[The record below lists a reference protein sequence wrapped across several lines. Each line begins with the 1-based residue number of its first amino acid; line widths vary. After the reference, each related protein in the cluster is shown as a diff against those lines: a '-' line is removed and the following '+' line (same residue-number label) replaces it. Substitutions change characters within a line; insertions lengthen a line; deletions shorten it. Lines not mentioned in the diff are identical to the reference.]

1 MGILRLIA
9 LSFILL
15 LFSGCDTL
23 NKYPPIGDTVIET
36 PGGEKYSCVTDTK
49 TCIKTCDMVRKDGL
63 KIKQTF
69 KMDPDICK
77 IEK

>member
-23 NKYPPIGDTVIET
+23 NKYLPIGDTVIET
-36 PGGEKYSCVTDTK
+36 DDGKKTSCVSNME
-49 TCIKTCDMVRKDGL
+49 TCMRECVTEHVPGVKV
-63 KIKQTF
+63 KQTF